1 MHNVKIN
8 PAIRNLLESRHIF
21 PKVGGETSSFD
32 RIERIIF
39 DEKLKVSDFT
49 LHFVREGRLMILG
62 SLGYMSYAHSPIHRF
77 STGAFCS
84 IASDLKMMRANHPHE
99 RVSTHPLSFGPY
111 YIGLARELGAKSTK
125 IASRYNGMPGPAK
138 IQNDVWIAADVTIA
152 GDITIGT
159 GAVIAGGA
167 VVTKDVPPYAIVG
180 GVPAKVIKYRF
191 PPELIARLWRPN
203 GGTIRSR
210 FLPSSAL
217 TIPRHFALP
226 SREEN
231 PNSKERATLVCRKR
245 YHGSCLKRR

>member
-191 PPELIARLWRPN
+191 PPELIARLLATEWWNYPLEVLAEFSFDDPEAFCTAFERRKSEFKKKEPRWFVAKD
-203 GGTIRSR
+203 IM
-210 FLPSSAL
+210 AL
-217 TIPRHFALP
+217 A
-226 SREEN
+226 
-231 PNSKERATLVCRKR
+231 
-245 YHGSCLKRR
+245 